1 MAAILFNKLIL
12 RGFGLY
18 AEEASFE
25 FGPGTNVLIG
35 PNESGKS
42 TLAAGLAA
50 VLFGLTVSGDASGFS
65 TERYRNWQ
73 HAQSFEGEIE
83 FSVDDKGHSI
93 RRRFEDN
100 AIVVRRRGEQ
110 GEWQELISG
119 THNPRAIK
127 PNETYLRFLREQI
140 GLESLDVFR
149 QTYFIE
155 QPLPSTDKLDE
166 KVQQLLSGGGS
177 HYKVVVKKLATD
189 LKEVTMDWKAYCNSL
204 NSGRTERKLDSLK
217 RQRRELE
224 QAVKFQSAEAGE
236 LTVIVAEIAHIG
248 EGRNAT
254 KKGLD
259 MQRNVLSSFQQW
271 LSYRERYEVERR
283 RVRAT
288 QLALEQAQELITEQ
302 ATLKSRAE
310 GAEGL
315 QEHYSRRK
323 YYVEELS
330 LLEPFRSLGPSPVEA
345 VSSARLWFEEKMQQ
359 KSELQE
365 ALILAEREQQKDRG
379 LLERAEE
386 YNLAFK
392 NRYGVSPEALPDNAP
407 ELLQQRTTIDESK
420 HRLMTQLAQAKSKP
434 RRQWWPVLLGL
445 TLGIIV
451 FFVAP
456 GETLGMVLALILT
469 GAGALTSAL
478 WRRDP
483 AEVAVYQREISHLAG
498 QIKQLEYKLPCLTA
512 LVPEQWPLA
521 SEELLEYRA
530 LSRKTQD
537 SCLAV
542 AAQLTASKGRY
553 EQFIERLSS
562 VLPERLC
569 AVLGLLGIDSGHEGL
584 LGHVESVSRATWV
597 DLEEQAKRFAMAESG
612 LQGIDRTIERV
623 EAAALSLLREKEA
636 VLAQL
641 FSTCGVADVEGLK
654 DVAEQQA
661 GEVYVTLKDWRT
673 LIAENPGLP
682 GIDEARD
689 PLVVTEGKL
698 ALEEKVRQQQFEL
711 DRLDSRMFELRQRQ
725 GSLEGKVL
733 QNVAQGADHL
743 RELAEEEAM
752 LTREAR
758 ALGIAIDELEAAAGE
773 FRSSYRER
781 LADRATM
788 HFGRIAGLGRGVVL
802 DEEFSIGVRTEDGKL
817 TAPGQLSQ
825 GAQDQLYLALRLA
838 IADLTAQDKEIPLIF
853 DDPFLTS
860 DEGRLARL
868 QEALGNMNRQS
879 ILLTHNPRF
888 AEWGTAVVR
897 R

>member
-25 FGPGTNVLIG
+25 FGQGTNVLIG

-50 VLFGLTVSGDASGFS
+50 VLFGLAVSGDASGFS
-65 TERYRNWQ
+65 TERFRNWQ
-73 HAQSFEGEIE
+73 HEQNFEGKIE
-83 FSVDDKGHSI
+83 LSVDGKGYYI

-100 AIVVRRRGEQ
+100 TIIVRRRGEK

-119 THNPRAIK
+119 THNPRAVK
-127 PNETYLRFLREQI
+127 PNEAYLRFLREQI
-140 GLESLDVFR
+140 GLESLDVFK

-177 HYKVVVKKLATD
+177 HYKVVIKKLATD
-189 LKEVTMDWKAYCNSL
+189 LKDITMDWKAYCSSL

-217 RQRRELE
+217 RQRRGLE
-224 QAVKFQSAEAGE
+224 QAVKAQSVEAGE
-236 LTVIVAEIAHIG
+236 LTVVVAEIAHIG
-248 EGRNAT
+248 KERNAI
-254 KKGLD
+254 KRGLD
-259 MQRNVLSSFQQW
+259 MQRNVLASFQQW

-288 QLALEQAQELITEQ
+288 RLALEQAQELLAEQ
-302 ATLKSRAE
+302 AALKSRVE
-310 GAEGL
+310 DAEGL
-315 QEHYSRRK
+315 QEHYTRRK
-323 YYVEELS
+323 YYEEELS
-330 LLEPFRSLGPSPVEA
+330 LLEPFSSLGPNPAEA
-345 VSSARLWFEEKMQQ
+345 VSSGRLWLEEKILQ
-359 KSELQE
+359 KTELHEAVILTEQE
-365 ALILAEREQQKDRG
+365 QHEARG
-379 LLERAEE
+379 FLEKAEE
-386 YNLAFK
+386 YSLAFK
-392 NRYGVSPEALPDNAP
+392 SKHGVSPETLPDNAP

-420 HRLMTQLAQAKSKP
+420 HRLVTQLARAKSKP
-434 RRQWWPVLLGL
+434 RQQWWPMLLGPA
-445 TLGIIV
+445 LGIV
-451 FFVAP
+451 ALFAP
-456 GETLGMVLALILT
+456 GKTIGMVLALILA
-469 GAGALTSAL
+469 GAGVLASVL

-483 AEVAVYQREISHLAG
+483 AEVTVYQQEISHLAK
-498 QIKQLEYKLPCLTA
+498 QVKQLEYKLPWLAA

-521 SEELLEYRA
+521 SKELLEYRA
-530 LSRKTQD
+530 LSREAND
-537 SCLAV
+537 SCRAA
-542 AAQLTASKGRY
+542 AAQLAASKGMY
-553 EQFIERLSS
+553 EQFMVRLSS
-562 VLPERLC
+562 VLPERLYD
-569 AVLGLLGIDSGHEGL
+569 VLSLLGIDSGREGL
-584 LGHVESVSRATWV
+584 LGRVETVSRATWI
-597 DLEEQAKRFAMAESG
+597 DLEEQAKRFATAESG

-623 EAAALSLLREKEA
+623 EAAALSLLREKGA
-636 VLAQL
+636 ALAQI
-641 FSTCGVADVEGLK
+641 FSTYGAADVEGLK
-654 DVAEQQA
+654 DLAEQQA
-661 GEVYVTLKDWRT
+661 GDVYITLKDWRT

-698 ALEEKVRQQQFEL
+698 TLEEKVKQQQLEL
-711 DRLDSRMFELRQRQ
+711 DGLDSRMFELRQRQ
-725 GSLEGKVL
+725 GALEGKSL
-733 QNVAQGADHL
+733 QNIAQGADHL

-773 FRSSYRER
+773 FQSSYRER

-788 HFGRIAGLGRGVVL
+788 HFRRIAGLGRGIML

-817 TAPGQLSQ
+817 IAPGQLSQ

-868 QEALGNMNRQS
+868 QEALSNMNRQS

-888 AEWGTAVVR
+888 AEWGAAIVR